1 MMTKADFLNLL
12 NKRWQELLD
21 SFAGLD
27 PQQMLIP
34 GVVGTWTVK
43 DVLGHVTSWEQET
56 LSTLPEIL
64 AGNPAP
70 VYSQL
75 YGSIDALNAY
85 MVLLKNRQTLEEV
98 LSDLEKVHSKL
109 LQFLEEAAP
118 ALFLDENPFLIRL
131 SMDTTEH
138 YPEHAQ
144 AIRDWRASKGF

>member
-1 MMTKADFLNLL
+1 MTKADFLNLL

-85 MVLLKNRQTLEEV
+85 MVLLKNRQTL
-98 LSDLEKVHSKL
+98 
-109 LQFLEEAAP
+109 
-118 ALFLDENPFLIRL
+118 
-131 SMDTTEH
+131 
-138 YPEHAQ
+138 
-144 AIRDWRASKGF
+144 